1 MIMRQRDLLGAW
13 LLLFIFGFVPLVASN
28 HHRPRRRSSGT
39 LAAFTFGRSPALVFG
54 TSTSIF
60 VGRSTS
66 TVIPVFIA
74 LSSLFTRATPF
85 GTINEP
91 TRIGQHSEHERI
103 TRAAFGCPIN
113 VTVSDGACFEAL
125 SLTQL
130 AGESGPVGHVG
141 RGFNGGV
148 GAPDTLDPVPE
159 GPEAH
164 CDNADFLDT
173 KLFGLDQA
181 YPQSRKQATRQLQTC
196 VNHLRQRFGEGLD
209 AADNIVDEYARIVEM
224 QVDISVFYCRFSF
237 PELHLHLFARGKCSA
252 IEGFGRA
259 LHGIQDF
266 YAHSNWADW
275 PAEGPIGL
283 GNPPG
288 LGRDDPPTFLDLRA
302 ENEIDEQVPRNLSTG
317 CFGGGLTDGPI
328 GQPGH
333 PLEPGSMDCT
343 GRITHHTMNKDN
355 GIIDPYTGTTNSPGP
370 NTPRSEID
378 DNFERAVRA
387 AIKDSQRQWRFFREE
402 IRRVYG
408 TERGNI
414 IICSLVR
421 DDPTHDCYGRRVA
434 FVRDAGEETTG
445 GNRIADMQIP
455 IHRWLLAELE
465 GNAHDEGSGEG
476 PTSHNTTKRR
486 GSSGSMREHIPLPL
500 SGLED
505 IPLVNTGLEFG
516 TALTELTRNS
526 TAVPTNKTA
535 IIAITHAHNP
545 DLIDQIAH
553 VFRAGDERIRVHIGL
568 LPRAGSGPHRDTL
581 IENPQEDDLITAVL
595 RTGGTY
601 SILHHDND
609 ISSFLDHVISRG
621 LTHYDN
627 PSDTS
632 TLLLPGLSISDYITP
647 SSEPRRYAFE
657 ATAHDNIL
665 VSLSPISTSLKLK
678 VLLRHVR
685 SNSVV
690 KELNVGRGGNASFVA
705 ELGFRDVPR
714 GDAWY
719 EVEVRHLGDGGF
731 EGEPV
736 EVGRLEGSG
745 LFEVSVEV
753 QDVGGIG
760 DEDGDDE
767 YESEEEG
774 EVHREGDGT
783 KGLKGESEG
792 DAGKRRGD
800 HEEL

>member
-1 MIMRQRDLLGAW
+1 MRKLPFSDGTLSFFLI
-13 LLLFIFGFVPLVASN
+13 LLFATHYL
-28 HHRPRRRSSGT
+28 PRSRSSGASAIVT
-39 LAAFTFGRSPALVFG
+39 GLA
-54 TSTSIF
+54 SIL
-60 VGRSTS
+60 
-66 TVIPVFIA
+66 IA
-74 LSSLFTRATPF
+74 GVTAF

-103 TRAAFGCPIN
+103 TRAAFGCSISS
-113 VTVSDGACFEAL
+113 TVSDGTCFERL

-130 AGESGPVGHVG
+130 AGESGPDGHVG

-164 CDNADFLDT
+164 CDNADFLDA
-173 KLFGLDQA
+173 KFFGLEEA
-181 YPQSRKQATRQLQTC
+181 YPQSRLVATRQLQSC
-196 VNHLRQRFGEGLD
+196 VDHLRERFSEGLD
-209 AADNIVDEYARIVEM
+209 AADTIVDEYARIVEA

-237 PELHLHLFARGKCSA
+237 PELHLHVFARGKCSA

-283 GNPPG
+283 SNPPG
-288 LGRDDPPTFLDLRA
+288 LGRNDSPTFLDLRA
-302 ENEIDEQVPRNLSTG
+302 ENEIDDQVPRNLSTG

-370 NTPRSEID
+370 NTPRSEVK

-421 DDPTHDCYGRRVA
+421 DDPAKDCYGRRIA

-445 GNRIADMQIP
+445 GNRLADMQIP

-465 GNAHDEGSGEG
+465 GQAHDEGAGEG

-486 GSSGSMREHIPLPL
+486 GSSGNMPEHVQLPL
-500 SGLED
+500 ATLED
-505 IPLVNTGLEFG
+505 IPLVSQGLEFG
-516 TALTELTRNS
+516 TALTELFRNS
-526 TAVPTNKTA
+526 TAIPTNKTA
-535 IIAITHAHNP
+535 IIAITSVHNA
-545 DLIDQIAH
+545 DLLDQIAH
-553 VFRAGDERIRVHIGL
+553 IVRAGDEGIRVHIAL
-568 LPRAGSGPHRDTL
+568 LPLTENGPHPAFT
-581 IENPQEDDLITAVL
+581 IKNPQEEDLITVVL

-601 SILHHDND
+601 SMLHHAND
-609 ISSFLDHVISRG
+609 VSSFLDHVISRG
-621 LTHYDN
+621 LTQYDN
-627 PSDTS
+627 PSDIS
-632 TLLLPGLSISDYITP
+632 TLLLAGLSISDYITP
-647 SSEPRRYAFE
+647 SSEPRRYNFD

-665 VSLSPISTSLKLK
+665 ISLSPISTRLKLK

-685 SNSVV
+685 TNSII
-690 KELNVGRGGNASFVA
+690 KELDVGGGGNATFVA
-705 ELGFRDVPR
+705 ELGLRDVPR

-719 EVEVRHLGDGGF
+719 EVEVRHVGEGGF
-731 EGEPV
+731 EGDTIQ
-736 EVGRLEGSG
+736 VGRLEGSG
-745 LFEVSVEV
+745 LFELSVEV

-760 DEDGDDE
+760 EDE
-767 YESEEEG
+767 YETEEEE
-774 EVHREGDGT
+774 EVHQEGDGRS
-783 KGLKGESEG
+783 GMKGESEG
-792 DAGKRRGD
+792 DAMKKKERE
-800 HEEL
+800 HSEL

>member
-1 MIMRQRDLLGAW
+1 MW
-13 LLLFIFGFVPLVASN
+13 LRGFFGGWFLFVLCHLASSTIL
-28 HHRPRRRSSGT
+28 HRPRSRSSGISALNFVSAA
-39 LAAFTFGRSPALVFG
+39 LAVG
-54 TSTSIF
+54 TSTFTGI
-60 VGRSTS
+60 
-66 TVIPVFIA
+66 
-74 LSSLFTRATPF
+74 SLITGFSFLITGVTAF

-113 VTVSDGACFEAL
+113 VAVSDGTCFESL

-130 AGESGPVGHVG
+130 AGESGPDGHVG

-164 CDNADFLDT
+164 CDNADFLDS
-173 KLFGLDQA
+173 KLFGLDE
-181 YPQSRKQATRQLQTC
+181 YPQSRHQATRQLQTC
-196 VNHLRQRFGEGLD
+196 IDHLRQRFSEGLD
-209 AADNIVDEYARIVEM
+209 AADHIVDEHARIVEKE
-224 QVDISVFYCRFSF
+224 VDISVFYCRFSF
-237 PELHLHLFARGKCSA
+237 PELHLHIFARGKCSA

-266 YAHSNWADW
+266 YAHSNWADS

-283 GNPPG
+283 SNPPG

-302 ENEIDEQVPRNLSTG
+302 ENAIDEQVPKNLSTG

-370 NTPRSEID
+370 NTPRSNIE

-402 IRRVYG
+402 IRRFYG

-421 DDPTHDCYGRRVA
+421 DDPTHDCYGRRIA

-486 GSSGSMREHIPLPL
+486 GSSGDMREHIPLPL
-500 SGLED
+500 AGLDD
-505 IPLVNTGLEFG
+505 IPLVSTGLEFS
-516 TALTELTRNS
+516 TALTELIRNS
-526 TAVPTNKTA
+526 TAIPTNKTA
-535 IIAITHAHNP
+535 IVAITKAHNP
-545 DLIDQIAH
+545 ELLNQIAH
-553 VFRAGDERIRVHIGL
+553 IFRAGDEGIRVHIGL
-568 LPRAGSGPHRDTL
+568 LPPASAGSGPYRNSL

-609 ISSFLDHVISRG
+609 VSSFLDHVISRG
-621 LTHYDN
+621 LTNYDN

-632 TLLLPGLSISDYITP
+632 TLLSPGLSISDYITP
-647 SSEPRRYAFE
+647 SSEPRRYNFD

-665 VSLSPISTSLKLK
+665 ISLSPISTRLKLK
-678 VLLRHVR
+678 VFLRHVR
-685 SNSVV
+685 TNFIV
-690 KELNVGRGGNASFVA
+690 KELDIGRGGNATFVA

-731 EGEPV
+731 EGDPV

-760 DEDGDDE
+760 DDDDDYETED
-767 YESEEEG
+767 EE
-774 EVHREGDGT
+774 EVHREGDGSQ
-783 KGLKGESEG
+783 GMKGESEG
-792 DAGKRRGD
+792 DAMKKKMYEG